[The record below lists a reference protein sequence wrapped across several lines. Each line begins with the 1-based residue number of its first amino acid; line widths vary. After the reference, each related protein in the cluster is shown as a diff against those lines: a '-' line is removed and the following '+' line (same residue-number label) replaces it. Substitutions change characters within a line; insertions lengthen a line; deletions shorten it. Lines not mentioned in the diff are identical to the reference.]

1 MDELAWSESQPVS
14 KAQLKKWFGLDLGM
28 ALKEEGRGNL
38 PEFLISIFL
47 LVNIPA
53 WLNMKR
59 ENMLFSIAISVIA
72 IVLVYKLGKSRKKNE

>member
-1 MDELAWSESQPVS
+1 M
-14 KAQLKKWFGLDLGM
+14 
-28 ALKEEGRGNL
+28 

-59 ENMLFSIAISVIA
+59 ENMLFSIVISVIA
-72 IVLVYKLGKSRKKNE
+72 IALVYKLGKSRKKNE